1 MRKTLVAVLALA
13 LVAGACGDDDDAGPQ
28 VTEAWARA
36 SAMVQNAGALY
47 MTIEGG
53 GEDTAVTGVSVPS
66 EVAMMSMLHETAMND
81 EGAMSMS
88 MVPQIE
94 VPAGGSVSLEPGGF
108 HVMMMDLVETLEVGR
123 TFDVTVS
130 FSDGTEVTVTAEV
143 REG

>member
-13 LVAGACGDDDDAGPQ
+13 LVAGACGDDDAAPS

-53 GEDTAVTGVSVPS
+53 SADAAVTDVSVPS
-66 EVAMMSMLHETAMND
+66 DVARMSMLHETAMND

-108 HVMMMDLVETLEVGR
+108 HVMMMDLVDPLETGQ
-123 TFDVTVS
+123 TFDVTVT
-130 FSDGTEVTVTAEV
+130 FSDGTEVVVTAEV
-143 REG
+143 QEG